1 MAARFRCAGVPEVR
15 RREVAWLVAAVLVN
29 VVVALTLHGGYRDRL
44 WSMAFPEPRLAA
56 EPPPG
61 PWTCVAWGPFAE
73 AAAVDPLVARVEA
86 MGGETEL
93 IAGRLGAGPD
103 YLLLVGPQG
112 SFEAARRVREELR
125 SQSIEGHIV
134 PRGTLARS
142 LEVGVFADRTQAL
155 ARQAQIE
162 DLGYLVHFRELQR
175 ATPAF
180 HLLARL
186 ARVSAP
192 ELPPAGDCGVVAPGH
207 RFL

>member
-1 MAARFRCAGVPEVR
+1 M
-15 RREVAWLVAAVLVN
+15 AWLVAAVLVN
-29 VVVALTLHGGYRDRL
+29 IVVAVTLQGEVRDRL
-44 WSMAFPEPRLAA
+44 WSLAVPEPRLAP
-56 EPPPG
+56 EPVPG

-73 AAAVDPLVARVEA
+73 AAALDPLISRIEA
-86 MGGETEL
+86 MGGEAEL
-93 IAGRLGAGPD
+93 IAGRPGAGPD

-134 PRGTLARS
+134 PRGTFARS

-155 ARQAQIE
+155 ARQRRIE
-162 DLGYLVHFRELQR
+162 ALGYLVHLKELQR
-175 ATPAF
+175 TAPAF
-180 HLLARL
+180 HLVARL